1 MLITTLMIQI
11 LFLFLTL
18 PFLCHT
24 MKLLELNQFFY
35 LSNRK
40 NICFNKVANCNR
52 QSHFIVLYGAAIWFF
67 IQVIFSSALHFPYVI
82 NLVNSILY
90 GTHWYWLA
98 LQLLLSAP
106 HQLRWSWKW
115 RNFLWLFISFWWC
128 RNPAFYYHSQNRT
141 SIRVRITCVEILLNQ
156 RNSWIPSK
164 LC

>member
-1 MLITTLMIQI
+1 MGQQSD
-11 LFLFLTL
+11 FLYRLS
-18 PFLCHT
+18 
-24 MKLLELNQFFY
+24 FF
-35 LSNRK
+35 R
-40 NICFNKVANCNR
+40 
-52 QSHFIVLYGAAIWFF
+52 
-67 IQVIFSSALHFPYVI
+67 ALHFLHVI

-98 LQLLLSAP
+98 TAP

-156 RNSWIPSK
+156 RNSWIHTIKIMLVECNLSSDS
-164 LC
+164 LCAMLSHMQIKVFLHDYSSCIII

>member
-1 MLITTLMIQI
+1 MSYNEAFGIG
-11 LFLFLTL
+11 
-18 PFLCHT
+18 PV
-24 MKLLELNQFFY
+24 FY

-40 NICFNKVANCNR
+40 NICFNKVAYCNR

-115 RNFLWLFISFWWC
+115 RNFFMAFHFFLMMQESGVLLPFPELGFTITVEFCVLLLWLLYIMYDW
-128 RNPAFYYHSQNRT
+128 
-141 SIRVRITCVEILLNQ
+141 
-156 RNSWIPSK
+156 
-164 LC
+164 

>member
-1 MLITTLMIQI
+1 MNVEHNLIM
-11 LFLFLTL
+11 LFLKVLKIKQAQDLTL
-18 PFLCHT
+18 RFHVKISEIIAIEIAHYYTNDTNTISFFNPYFLCHT

-106 HQLRWSWKW
+106 HQLRS
-115 RNFLWLFISFWWC
+115 RTTDTQWL
-128 RNPAFYYHSQNRT
+128 NP
-141 SIRVRITCVEILLNQ
+141 
-156 RNSWIPSK
+156 
-164 LC
+164 